1 MIRSPLSGGR
11 SFGPRVTSFAVKIGL
26 RVSIGPR
33 RVSKI
38 KEDSELL
45 WLIERAQKGNER
57 ATNDLLQRYNGLLHK
72 VGQGI
77 RAGDGYEELVV
88 KFLVALRRY
97 EPRPGITFGAYLK
110 QVLTRSAIDH
120 ARKWDR
126 RDGKV
131 QFVELDERI
140 VG

>member
-1 MIRSPLSGGR
+1 VKGSGW
-11 SFGPRVTSFAVKIGL
+11 RVAGIGL
-26 RVSIGPR
+26 RVSAVQRAPITIRVAIRPR

-38 KEDSELL
+38 KEDAELL

-57 ATNDLLQRYNGLLHK
+57 AMNELLQRYNGLLHK

-77 RAGDGYEELVV
+77 RAGDGYEELVF
-88 KFLVALRRY
+88 KFLVAVRRY
-97 EPRPGITFGAYLK
+97 QPRPGITFGAYLK

-131 QFVELDERI
+131 TFVELDERI

>member
-1 MIRSPLSGGR
+1 MKVSAVRVVGVGFRVSAVRRSP
-11 SFGPRVTSFAVKIGL
+11 VGL
-26 RVSIGPR
+26 RVAVGPR

-38 KEDSELL
+38 KEDAELL
-45 WLIERAQKGNER
+45 WLIERAQRGDDR
-57 ATNDLLQRYNGLLHK
+57 ATNELLHRYNGLLHK

-131 QFVELDERI
+131 TFVELDERI

>member
-1 MIRSPLSGGR
+1 MAGSGW
-11 SFGPRVTSFAVKIGL
+11 RVAGIGL
-26 RVSIGPR
+26 RVAVGRGVVIGIRVSIRPR

-38 KEDSELL
+38 REDTELL
-45 WLIERAQKGNER
+45 WLIERAQRGNER
-57 ATNDLLQRYNGLLHK
+57 ATNELLQRYNGLLHK
-72 VGQGI
+72 VGKGI

-88 KFLVALRRY
+88 KFLMALRRY
-97 EPRPGITFGAYLK
+97 EHRPGITFGAYLK

-126 RDGKV
+126 RDGSV
-131 QFVELDERI
+131 TCVELNDRI

>member
-1 MIRSPLSGGR
+1 MAGSGW
-11 SFGPRVTSFAVKIGL
+11 RVAGIGL
-26 RVSIGPR
+26 RVSAVQRAPIGIRVAIRVR

-45 WLIERAQKGNER
+45 WLIERAQRGNEG
-57 ATNDLLQRYNGLLHK
+57 AVNELLQRYNGLLHK
-72 VGQGI
+72 IGGGI
-77 RAGDGYEELVV
+77 RAGDGYEELVL
-88 KFLVALRRY
+88 KFLVAMRRY

>member
-1 MIRSPLSGGR
+1 MAGR
-11 SFGPRVTSFAVKIGL
+11 AWRVAGIGL
-26 RVSIGPR
+26 RVPAVQRAPIGSRVSIRPR
-33 RVSKI
+33 RAVKI

-57 ATNDLLQRYNGLLHK
+57 ATNELLQRYNGLLHK
-72 VGQGI
+72 IGQGI

-88 KFLVALRRY
+88 KFLIALRRY

-126 RDGKV
+126 RDGAIT
-131 QFVELDERI
+131 FVALDERI
-140 VG
+140 EG

>member
-11 SFGPRVTSFAVKIGL
+11 SFGPRVASFAVPIGI
-26 RVSIGPR
+26 RVSIRVR

-57 ATNDLLQRYNGLLHK
+57 ATNELLQRYNGLLHK

-131 QFVELDERI
+131 TFVELDERI